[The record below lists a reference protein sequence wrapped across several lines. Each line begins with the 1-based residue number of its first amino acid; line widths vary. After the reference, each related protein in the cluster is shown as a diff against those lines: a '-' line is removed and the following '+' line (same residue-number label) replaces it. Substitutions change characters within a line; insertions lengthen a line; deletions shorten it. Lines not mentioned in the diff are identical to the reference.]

1 MAIPFINGNAA
12 TTTLTIDHQQ
22 HKIIEHKARAVFFMS
37 HQKEYDLTDT
47 TVTVERSLRGGGSGV
62 VISPNEKNAII
73 MKLSFKKAQ
82 KIQGIIN
89 GFLAS
94 YSKD

>member
-1 MAIPFINGNAA
+1 
-12 TTTLTIDHQQ
+12 
-22 HKIIEHKARAVFFMS
+22 MS
-37 HQKEYDLTDT
+37 YQKEYDLTDT
-47 TVTVERSLRGGGSGV
+47 TVKLECSIRGGGSGV

-89 GFLAS
+89 EFLAF